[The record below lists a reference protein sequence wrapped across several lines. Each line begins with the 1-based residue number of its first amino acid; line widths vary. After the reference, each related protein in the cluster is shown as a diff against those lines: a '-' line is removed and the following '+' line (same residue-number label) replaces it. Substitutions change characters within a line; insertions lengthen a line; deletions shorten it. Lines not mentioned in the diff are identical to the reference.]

1 MHAAIAAAGLALGA
15 SGAVFPRQQGCC
27 FSLTASGGQS
37 GTLWQLSDGQNRIG
51 GQGGD
56 DAQYC
61 ISSDGTITDGS
72 GRGCILTP
80 PTTQFQCDTGATPDS
95 GFSVSSNGQ
104 LQHNGDDTFYACPA
118 DENEYNVY
126 TQKVEGQEK
135 CTKITLSTGGE
146 CQGNG
151 GGNGSGNGGG
161 NGGNQGSTASQGT
174 TAAPSKSKG
183 SYGGE
188 SSAPA
193 ETTTYACNPAHSYP
207 NGASCVS
214 TGGSLTLVT
223 PTTEATA
230 PGTSKSKGGYGGETS
245 APAQTTTYACNPAHS
260 YPNGASCV
268 STGGSLTLVTPT
280 SEGTAPAASK
290 SKGGWGGYG
299 GGKGSTPAM
308 TTTAYETQ
316 TNSYEQP
323 AKSTGTEDYGDK
335 TTKSYEQ
342 PAKTTETEGNDQGGK
357 TATATQ
363 PSGTNSGSGG
373 NGGNGGNGKA
383 CATTLNEGS
392 YETPHLIVPV
402 NKDSPDESYGTS
414 YFGQV
419 NSTTSSIFNFDIPSS
434 YEGKTCSIVF
444 LFPKKEDLET
454 ANYDYSGSGSMSC
467 DKLESAATEQTTYNS
482 VPKVSSHLNDL
493 ELESGNSYVVSTGS
507 CEAGQKVSYQLSSE
521 GGMALNFFEDWN
533 PSPLGLFMTVC

>member
-1 MHAAIAAAGLALGA
+1 MG
-15 SGAVFPRQQGCC
+15 
-27 FSLTASGGQS
+27 
-37 GTLWQLSDGQNRIG
+37 
-51 GQGGD
+51 
-56 DAQYC
+56 
-61 ISSDGTITDGS
+61 
-72 GRGCILTP
+72 
-80 PTTQFQCDTGATPDS
+80 
-95 GFSVSSNGQ
+95 
-104 LQHNGDDTFYACPA
+104 
-118 DENEYNVY
+118 
-126 TQKVEGQEK
+126 
-135 CTKITLSTGGE
+135 
-146 CQGNG
+146 
-151 GGNGSGNGGG
+151 
-161 NGGNQGSTASQGT
+161 
-174 TAAPSKSKG
+174 
-183 SYGGE
+183 
-188 SSAPA
+188 
-193 ETTTYACNPAHSYP
+193 
-207 NGASCVS
+207 
-214 TGGSLTLVT
+214 TLVT

-230 PGTSKSKGGYGGETS
+230 PGASKSKGGYGGD
-245 APAQTTTYACNPAHS
+245 
-260 YPNGASCV
+260 
-268 STGGSLTLVTPT
+268 
-280 SEGTAPAASK
+280 
-290 SKGGWGGYG
+290 
-299 GGKGSTPAM
+299 KGSTLAV

-316 TNSYEQP
+316 TKSYEQP
-323 AKSTGTEDYGDK
+323 AKSTESMDYGGKTTKSYEQPAKSTESMDYGDK

-342 PAKTTETEGNDQGGK
+342 PAKTTESKTYGGDMSTKSYEQPAKTTETEGNDEGGK

-363 PSGTNSGSGG
+363 PSGTDSG

-419 NSTTSSIFNFDIPSS
+419 NSTTSSIFNFDIPYD
-434 YEGKTCSIVF
+434 YEGKTCSVVF

>member
-1 MHAAIAAAGLALGA
+1 MHAAFAAAGLALGA
-15 SGAVFPRQQGCC
+15 SGAVLPRQQGCC

-51 GQGGD
+51 GGGGD

-104 LQHNGDDTFYACPA
+104 LQHDGDDTFYACPA

-126 TQKVEGQEK
+126 TQKVEGQDK

-146 CQGNG
+146 CE
-151 GGNGSGNGGG
+151 GNGGG

-183 SYGGE
+183 GYGGE

-230 PGTSKSKGGYGGETS
+230 PGASKSKGGYGGD
-245 APAQTTTYACNPAHS
+245 
-260 YPNGASCV
+260 
-268 STGGSLTLVTPT
+268 
-280 SEGTAPAASK
+280 
-290 SKGGWGGYG
+290 
-299 GGKGSTPAM
+299 KGSTLAV

-316 TNSYEQP
+316 TKSYEQP
-323 AKSTGTEDYGDK
+323 AKSTESMDYGGKTTKSYEQPAKSTESMDYGDK

-342 PAKTTETEGNDQGGK
+342 PAKTTESKTYGGDMSTKSYEQPAKTTETEGNDEGGK

-363 PSGTNSGSGG
+363 PSGTDSG

-419 NSTTSSIFNFDIPSS
+419 NSTTSSIFNFDIPYS
-434 YEGKTCSIVF
+434 YEGKTCSVVF
-444 LFPKKEDLET
+444 LFPNKEDLET
-454 ANYDYSGSGSMSC
+454 ANYDYAGSGSMSC

-493 ELESGNSYVVSTGS
+493 ELGSGNSYVVSTGS

-521 GGMALNFFEDWN
+521 DGMALNFFEDWN

>member
-1 MHAAIAAAGLALGA
+1 
-15 SGAVFPRQQGCC
+15 
-27 FSLTASGGQS
+27 
-37 GTLWQLSDGQNRIG
+37 
-51 GQGGD
+51 
-56 DAQYC
+56 
-61 ISSDGTITDGS
+61 
-72 GRGCILTP
+72 
-80 PTTQFQCDTGATPDS
+80 
-95 GFSVSSNGQ
+95 
-104 LQHNGDDTFYACPA
+104 
-118 DENEYNVY
+118 
-126 TQKVEGQEK
+126 
-135 CTKITLSTGGE
+135 
-146 CQGNG
+146 
-151 GGNGSGNGGG
+151 
-161 NGGNQGSTASQGT
+161 SQGT
-174 TAAPSKSKG
+174 TAAPSKSQGGYGGDSSAPAATTTYACNPAHSYPNGASCVSTGGSLTLVTPTSEAPAPGTSKSKG
-183 SYGGE
+183 GYGGE

-193 ETTTYACNPAHSYP
+193 QTTTYACNPAHSYP

-230 PGTSKSKGGYGGETS
+230 PGASKSKGGYGGD
-245 APAQTTTYACNPAHS
+245 
-260 YPNGASCV
+260 
-268 STGGSLTLVTPT
+268 
-280 SEGTAPAASK
+280 
-290 SKGGWGGYG
+290 
-299 GGKGSTPAM
+299 KGSTPAV

-316 TNSYEQP
+316 TKSYEQP
-323 AKSTGTEDYGDK
+323 AKSTETEDYGFKTTKSYEQPAKSTESMDYGDK

-342 PAKTTETEGNDQGGK
+342 PTQSTQPAKTTESEGSGKGGN

-363 PSGTNSGSGG
+363 PSGTDSG

-402 NKDSPDESYGTS
+402 NKDSPDRSYGTS
-414 YFGQV
+414 YFGEV

-434 YEGKTCSIVF
+434 YEGKTCSVVF

-493 ELESGNSYVVSTGS
+493 ELESGNSYVVATGS